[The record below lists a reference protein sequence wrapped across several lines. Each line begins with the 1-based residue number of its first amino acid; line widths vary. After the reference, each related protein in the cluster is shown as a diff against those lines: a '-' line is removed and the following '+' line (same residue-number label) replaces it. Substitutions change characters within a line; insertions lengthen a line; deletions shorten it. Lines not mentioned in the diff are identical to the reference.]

1 MRTSTLLAVVVAGV
15 LALAATAS
23 AQGSSGATVLHDQ
36 TQTIPYLNPCTGA
49 AGELTITYTV
59 TANGVNEDGPPW
71 FHFTQTVVGDLSLDD
86 GTTGH
91 FTTHLAIEAN
101 GDGGVAPSTTEA
113 HGTTADGAQFSLHF
127 VSLSNDEPPKVTLSF
142 EHCA

>member
-1 MRTSTLLAVVVAGV
+1 MRTSTLLAVIIAGA
-15 LALAATAS
+15 LALATPAS
-23 AQGSSGATVLHDQ
+23 AQISSGATVSHGL

-49 AGELTITYTV
+49 TGELTITYTV
-59 TANGVNEDGPPW
+59 TANGVNEDGPPF
-71 FHFTQTVVGDLSLDD
+71 FHFTQTVVGDFSLDD

-91 FTTHLAIEAN
+91 FTTHTAIEAN
-101 GDGGVAPSTTEA
+101 GDGGVIPSTTEA

-127 VSLSNDEPPKVTLSF
+127 VSLSNDEPPQVTLSF